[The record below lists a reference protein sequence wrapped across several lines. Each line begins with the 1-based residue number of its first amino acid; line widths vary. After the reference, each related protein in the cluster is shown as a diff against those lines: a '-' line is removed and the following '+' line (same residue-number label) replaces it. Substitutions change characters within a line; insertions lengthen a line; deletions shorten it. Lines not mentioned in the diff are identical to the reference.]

1 MRYTPKMADHLFDSV
16 EAVVKGLGMSLIEF
30 SVSRHKG
37 GTRMRA
43 VIYNGGTVGIDDCA
57 RVHRAILP
65 RLELAFPKEEL
76 HIEVS
81 SPGIERKIKDGSEFI
96 HYVGK
101 QLNCYRT
108 DISDWTSGILMS
120 AGDTHIVIKGKN
132 EMINLPYGVIAKAKL
147 VSFTFDTQNTRRNE
161 GAAL

>member
-1 MRYTPKMADHLFDSV
+1 MQYTPKTADQLFDSV
-16 EAVVKGLGMSLIEF
+16 EAVVKGFDMSLVEL

-37 GTRMRA
+37 GVQVRA
-43 VIYNGGTVGIDDCA
+43 IIYKNGTVGIDDCA
-57 RVHRAILP
+57 RVHRAMLP
-65 RLELAFPKEEL
+65 RLELAFPKQEL
-76 HIEVS
+76 NTEVS

-96 HYVGK
+96 HYVGR

-147 VSFTFDTQNTRRNE
+147 IPFTPYAQNKPKE
-161 GAAL
+161 EAAF

>member
-1 MRYTPKMADHLFDSV
+1 MRYTPKTEDQLFDSV
-16 EAVVKGLGMSLIEF
+16 EAVVKGFDMSLVEL

-37 GTRMRA
+37 GVQVRA
-43 VIYNGGTVGIDDCA
+43 IIYKNGTVGIDDCA
-57 RVHRAILP
+57 RVHRAMLP
-65 RLELAFPKEEL
+65 RLELAFSRQEL
-76 HIEVS
+76 YIEVS

-96 HYVGK
+96 HYIGR
-101 QLNCYRT
+101 QLTCYRT

-147 VSFTFDTQNTRRNE
+147 TSFTFDTQSKLKE
-161 GAAL
+161 EAAL